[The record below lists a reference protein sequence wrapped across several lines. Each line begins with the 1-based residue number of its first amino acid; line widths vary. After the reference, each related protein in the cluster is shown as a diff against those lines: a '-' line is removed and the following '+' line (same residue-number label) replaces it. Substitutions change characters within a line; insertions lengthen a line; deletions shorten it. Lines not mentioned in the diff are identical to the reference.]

1 MTNIILNSTIILKE
15 YKEYDFDKAI
25 KHSLSQGV
33 LPLLVECDINRQA
46 EIERGN
52 FNPFQKY
59 FENPTK
65 EQIEGGYQRCL
76 EIIGNDPEARQMLL
90 KVIEDK
96 GYSFLLLDEKK
107 VNLILQ
113 AKDAYK
119 AKINADFE
127 LEGATYQAD
136 KDSLANMQQE
146 VTLLTINPALENVDW
161 VDKDNQHHYLKRD
174 SFIDL
179 VNKILQRNELAFQ
192 DLQKTKEAIKS
203 AKTLKALEK
212 ITI

>member
-1 MTNIILNSTIILKE
+1 MMIILNNSMVLDDYNEK
-15 YKEYDFDKAI
+15 DFCKAI
-25 KHSLSQGV
+25 KHSLSQGI
-33 LPLLVECDINRQA
+33 LPLLVECDINPQV
-46 EIERGN
+46 ELDNGN
-52 FNPFQKY
+52 FSPFQKY

-65 EQIEGGYQRCL
+65 EQIEGGYQKCL
-76 EIIGNDPEARQMLL
+76 EIIGSDPEARQMLL

-107 VNLILQ
+107 ANLILQ

-127 LEGATYQAD
+127 FEGATYQAD
-136 KDSLANMQQE
+136 KDSLVNMQQE
-146 VTLLTINPALENVDW
+146 VTLLTINQDLENVDW

-179 VNKILQRNELAFQ
+179 VNQILQRNELAFQ